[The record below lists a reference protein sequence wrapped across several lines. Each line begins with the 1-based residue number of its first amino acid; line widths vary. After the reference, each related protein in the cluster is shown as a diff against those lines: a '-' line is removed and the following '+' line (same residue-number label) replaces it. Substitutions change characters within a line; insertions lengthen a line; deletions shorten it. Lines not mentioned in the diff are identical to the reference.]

1 MLFCLTRVIQYKFVR
16 IFIMTKKYNQTSL
29 FFICFLLLTTFAK
42 MSSAETFVRFKLNCS
57 APVTAKANSYSD
69 ELWGI
74 VTANGLSLFREFY
87 SRSNKQPSYVSM
99 TGKFKDGELSLIGKG
114 YWVKKSGS
122 YPFYFSAKAPSLKI
136 ALESELKGREGTND
150 WRRDCTLKKIS
161 DEFSVSDIAG
171 SKRRIESLQS
181 RLEVSLEKH
190 ASLSSLYEKQKN
202 EFEGLKEIKNVE
214 LSDVKGLKSALSA
227 KEKEFEEQQLAYSEE
242 TKALKNE
249 ISKLKKKKN
258 SSNSTAELNEKL
270 ILLDSE
276 RNRLR
281 EALETVKSQLTEAN
295 SNLTQVEQLKLEN
308 KQLLSSLNES
318 SQEIQILE
326 KEFENAQSQALILS
340 NKLSKSS
347 QQSNSVNVDLEKIK
361 NENISLKQQ
370 IVQLRSTKS
379 SQLQSLTQQCSV
391 KEKADSELI
400 NKLLIQNEEITQ
412 KCSADIISVSN
423 QNEGSFIDSLINGV
437 GNIIYSVQD
446 AVVSTVSSAISGL
459 VNIIT
464 RTIDIP
470 LSLLR

>member
-1 MLFCLTRVIQYKFVR
+1 MMI
-16 IFIMTKKYNQTSL
+16 KKNNQISL
-29 FFICFLLLTTFAK
+29 FATCFLLLTAFVKTSF
-42 MSSAETFVRFKLNCS
+42 AETFVKFQISCS
-57 APVTAKANSYSD
+57 APASAKGNPYSD
-69 ELWGI
+69 ALWGI
-74 VTANGLSLFREFY
+74 VTGNGLSLFTEYY
-87 SRSNKQPSYVSM
+87 SDNFKQPAFVSI
-99 TGKFKDGELSLIGKG
+99 TGKFKDGELLLVGKG
-114 YWVKKSGS
+114 YWSKKSGS
-122 YPFYFSAKAPSLKI
+122 YPHYFSVKAPSMRI
-136 ALESELKGREGTND
+136 ALESELKGREGQD
-150 WRRDCTLKKIS
+150 KWKRECTLKKIS
-161 DEFSVSDIAG
+161 DKFTPIQMSG
-171 SKRRIESLQS
+171 NKKKLESLQS
-181 RLEVSLEKH
+181 RLKESLKKYDNVY
-190 ASLSSLYEKQKN
+190 SQYEKQKI
-202 EFEGLKEIKNVE
+202 EFEELKEIKNIE
-214 LSDVKGLKSALSA
+214 LSNITEVKSALAA
-227 KEKEFEEQQLAYSEE
+227 KEKEFEMQQLAYSDEIE
-242 TKALKNE
+242 ALKNE

-281 EALETVKSQLTEAN
+281 EALETVKSQLKEAN

-308 KQLLSSLNES
+308 KKLLSSLNEA

-340 NKLSKSS
+340 NKLSTSS

>member
-1 MLFCLTRVIQYKFVR
+1 
-16 IFIMTKKYNQTSL
+16 
-29 FFICFLLLTTFAK
+29 
-42 MSSAETFVRFKLNCS
+42 
-57 APVTAKANSYSD
+57 
-69 ELWGI
+69 
-74 VTANGLSLFREFY
+74 
-87 SRSNKQPSYVSM
+87 
-99 TGKFKDGELSLIGKG
+99 
-114 YWVKKSGS
+114 
-122 YPFYFSAKAPSLKI
+122 
-136 ALESELKGREGTND
+136 
-150 WRRDCTLKKIS
+150 
-161 DEFSVSDIAG
+161 
-171 SKRRIESLQS
+171 
-181 RLEVSLEKH
+181 
-190 ASLSSLYEKQKN
+190 
-202 EFEGLKEIKNVE
+202 
-214 LSDVKGLKSALSA
+214 
-227 KEKEFEEQQLAYSEE
+227 
-242 TKALKNE
+242 
-249 ISKLKKKKN
+249 
-258 SSNSTAELNEKL
+258 EKL

-437 GNIIYSVQD
+437 
-446 AVVSTVSSAISGL
+446 
-459 VNIIT
+459 
-464 RTIDIP
+464 
-470 LSLLR
+470 